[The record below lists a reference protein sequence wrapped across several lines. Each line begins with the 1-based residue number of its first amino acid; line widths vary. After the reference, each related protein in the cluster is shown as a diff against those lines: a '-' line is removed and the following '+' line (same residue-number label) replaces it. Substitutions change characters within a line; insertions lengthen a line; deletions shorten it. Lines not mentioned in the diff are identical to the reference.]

1 MAWSFGKI
9 FKSKWDSTTVV
20 VKTIWPNLLTHKGT
34 CEAFLK
40 EIEVTSSICH
50 PNIIT
55 CMGANGNSMPIFI
68 VLKYMPLGSLY
79 DLFQNELTLSYHSCC
94 RPHWNFRSPTACS
107 TSTAGTWYWDLKLPN
122 ILLDNKWTAK
132 ISNLG
137 MVSLK
142 KATDGGQHAVGIAG
156 DAPGLPDAEPC

>member
-1 MAWSFGKI
+1 LAWSFGKI

-79 DLFQNELTLSYHSCC
+79 DLFQNELIPELPFVLRASLELQVTHSMQHFHS
-94 RPHWNFRSPTACS
+94 RNMV
-107 TSTAGTWYWDLKLPN
+107 
-122 ILLDNKWTAK
+122 
-132 ISNLG
+132 LG
-137 MVSLK
+137 SQVTQHP
-142 KATDGGQHAVGIAG
+142 ARQQVDRQDQQPGHGQPEEGH
-156 DAPGLPDAEPC
+156 